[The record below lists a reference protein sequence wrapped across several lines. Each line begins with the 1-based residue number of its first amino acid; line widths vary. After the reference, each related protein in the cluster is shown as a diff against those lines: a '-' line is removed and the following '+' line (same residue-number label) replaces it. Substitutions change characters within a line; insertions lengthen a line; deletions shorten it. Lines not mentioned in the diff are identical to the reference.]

1 MPNQSD
7 QNQLTNTP
15 VINPVVD
22 LPPLPTETPSQS
34 PAVAPTSNQST
45 APQSGSQPSD
55 APTPPPQSPSVIA
68 TKPKKKFGGGK
79 IIATIL
85 GVLLLLGGVGAGI
98 YLTQQQQLF
107 QQKAQEAGCS
117 CPDGTGASCN
127 TNCNTGDV
135 VGDQIY
141 CATCGPNG
149 GPTICASGYAP
160 NSNNTA
166 CESTTTTTDGGGSVC
181 IGCVNNV
188 GEQQGMHN
196 VTDLKVTLTSP
207 TSASLTWNYSSGR
220 ACTKRGGTY
229 IFIGTDKSVVDNNCN
244 LPGGS
249 FWEINTALPSGCNW
263 LKGVD
268 GGATSFDT
276 ASNGITLE
284 PNTNYYYKVVSRYFH
299 TQTFPNHPG
308 EEEDEGEWCGGQT
321 YSPPTTT
328 GQCLSVKAYN
338 TNWSEIP
345 TADLSKLKAGDSVN
359 FCVAGSGGTFDKAQF
374 WVTGVAQA
382 ITTTKG
388 QGLAANSFCQS
399 VGITDQTTNVDIKAK
414 IHDSVNDTWV
424 GETF

>member
-1 MPNQSD
+1 M
-7 QNQLTNTP
+7 
-15 VINPVVD
+15 VD

-85 GVLLLLGGVGAGI
+85 GILLLVGGVGAGI
-98 YLTQQQQLF
+98 FLTQQKQLF
-107 QQKAQEAGCS
+107 QQKASCTDECTPGETQECEGDNCIPGRPQTCAVGAGGIECAHWTTCS
-117 CPDGTGASCN
+117 DPGGDGTTTCEAPAPDG
-127 TNCNTGDV
+127 
-135 VGDQIY
+135 
-141 CATCGPNG
+141 
-149 GPTICASGYAP
+149 
-160 NSNNTA
+160 
-166 CESTTTTTDGGGSVC
+166 GGGSVC
-181 IGCVNNV
+181 IGCVDSV

-414 IHDSVNDTWV
+414 IHDSVTDTWV